1 MLIVFFISYLI
12 LRKLGKHQQVI
23 SIYINLLVYEY
34 LKYVQEKLAAFVN
47 KLAKNINADEAV
59 ALGETFPA

>member
-47 KLAKNINADEAV
+47 KLAKNINAKEAV